1 MQTRNCPNCQEPFE
15 GRSDK
20 IFCSRYCK
28 SNFNYHRDKNV
39 HQTRFKQVDSQLK
52 LNRRILKR
60 FNRSG
65 KSVVRQEELFAE
77 GFKPKFFTG
86 YWKNKQGQTYLFC
99 YEYGFLATREKG
111 TPKYVLVKWQAY
123 MN

>member
-1 MQTRNCPNCQEPFE
+1 MRRCTNCDETFE

-20 IFCSRYCK
+20 IFCNEHCRSQFNHALQKEKPLSRFRAVEK
-28 SNFNYHRDKNV
+28 
-39 HQTRFKQVDSQLK
+39 QLK
-52 LNRRILKR
+52 LNRNILKK

-65 KSVVRQEELFAE
+65 KSIVRQEELFAE
-77 GFKPKFFTG
+77 GFKPKYFTG
-86 YWKNKQGQTYLFC
+86 YWKNKLGHTYLFC
-99 YEYGFLATREKG
+99 YEYGFLSTYEKG